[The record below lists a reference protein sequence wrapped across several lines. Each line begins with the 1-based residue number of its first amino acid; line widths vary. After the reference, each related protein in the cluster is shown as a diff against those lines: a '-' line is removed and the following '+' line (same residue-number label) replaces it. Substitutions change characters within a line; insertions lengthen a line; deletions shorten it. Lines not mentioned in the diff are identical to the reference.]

1 MYLVPLNFHGTRNLN
16 VTIFEVCGYANFL
29 IAAMWNDEH
38 SAALVGWESLLF
50 IRVDQLAVEGT
61 PYIGPIHPAK
71 IYSHS
76 TCDEGH
82 HYQCCSTLDT
92 LLFSLHFFFGQTW
105 RTVPAVLQS
114 CVGRCLHQLSFC
126 PWPALAW
133 LSGFVLAR
141 LSDAK
146 RDDKLIVLISS
157 NGIDSLSQIH
167 CDIVSS

>member
-92 LLFSLHFFFGQTW
+92 LLFSLHFF
-105 RTVPAVLQS
+105 L
-114 CVGRCLHQLSFC
+114 
-126 PWPALAW
+126 
-133 LSGFVLAR
+133 
-141 LSDAK
+141 
-146 RDDKLIVLISS
+146 DKLGAQFQRSYKVVWDDVCISF
-157 NGIDSLSQIH
+157 LSVH
-167 CDIVSS
+167 GRLWRG